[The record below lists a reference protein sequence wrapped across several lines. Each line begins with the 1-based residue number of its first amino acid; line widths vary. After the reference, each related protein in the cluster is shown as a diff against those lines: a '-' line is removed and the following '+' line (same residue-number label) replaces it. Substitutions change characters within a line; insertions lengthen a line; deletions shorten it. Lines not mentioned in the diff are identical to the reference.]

1 MLNKNTFFACD
12 VIFPPR
18 GTDFRQTTWNRKRR
32 WNRSATADTSGFEN
46 GFEKKKLK
54 IEIRM
59 KKN

>member
-1 MLNKNTFFACD
+1 MLNKKTFLACD

-46 GFEKKKLK
+46 GFEKK
-54 IEIRM
+54 
-59 KKN
+59 N